1 MAELNVGIGADI
13 SELTSKIEEVKKK
26 IQSSFKD
33 INFNGL
39 EDAFKDLE
47 TTLRQVGAQ
56 NEIFGKNIA
65 NTKKELSAYQKAFND
80 LVAQGM
86 RPTHPELLKLADEID
101 RLDKEIKESEKGV
114 KTLNDSLDSLSGV
127 IASVGLSRLVSEI
140 TNFTK
145 AAIKAYGDMEAL
157 ELGLQSVMGG
167 AEKAAIEM
175 EKLKEVAK
183 LPGLSFKEAVQGS
196 VNLQSAGFSA
206 DMSRRA
212 LMAFGNALAIV
223 GKGSAELGRVN
234 LALTQLQNKTGG
246 FGQDIR
252 QLMEALPQLKTVM
265 EKAFG
270 TADTEVIQNLGY
282 TGAQV
287 VEMLIKEFEKIPQ
300 ATGGINNAFENIDD
314 TVSQSMASIGE
325 EIATAINLKGL
336 IDNLSSAIIY
346 LTQSFKN
353 LDPET
358 KKLIV
363 VSAGVTTAILALTSA
378 ALGIAAVI
386 PSITAGLSAMG
397 LTLGALTGYIGL
409 AVIAIVGIT
418 AVILKL
424 TQETREASARQEDFQ
439 KAMAGAEVSAKK
451 ETGALDSLIAKARD
465 EKLSRKERTA
475 AVNEIQRLYP
485 LYFGN
490 MTAEQIMVGNISAAY
505 RQLTNDIVASSRA
518 KAAQKLI
525 DDATQKALEKEVKLS
540 KERNAALE
548 DARKTELA
556 IQDAEKR
563 GATLS
568 AAVMRND
575 AARSR
580 EIAREKQDEIN
591 KNNNFVRD
599 NYKVELGIVKAG
611 EEAVTK
617 MMENEQKSRE
627 IQARENAKKA
637 LEASK
642 EYRDAQKKAESEA
655 KKQKNKEEREAKAAA
670 KKSERDA
677 QKGADYDLKQSI
689 LKPNKDFEAIQTRRV
704 KLAIVVDEIKTEN
717 FAKGEE
723 EIQKGFERIDNAFRI
738 NGGLVRDTAKEVI
751 AELNANINEGFK
763 DILTNSIASGISDTF
778 SSIGEAI
785 ASGGSI
791 IGAIGNSLLDAFGS
805 FLSDMGDMMI
815 KYGTLAVVKG
825 NLDQAIAAGG
835 PIAIGAGIAAIAIGA
850 ALKVISGAIG
860 ARSKGGFS
868 GGSSGTNTS
877 TSTGAN
883 TTTYSSNYGSGSSSN
898 GGTVVFR
905 ISGNDLIGVLERE
918 QDRRS
923 RIGS

>member
-33 INFNGL
+33 ISFNGL

-47 TTLRQVGAQ
+47 TTLKQVGAQ

-65 NTKKELSAYQKAFND
+65 NTKKELAAYQKAFND
-80 LVAQGM
+80 LIAQGM

-127 IASVGLSRLVSEI
+127 IVSVGLSRLVSEI

-167 AEKAAIEM
+167 AEKATIEM

-336 IDNLSSAIIY
+336 IDSLSSAIIY

-378 ALGIAAVI
+378 ALGIAAII
-386 PSITAGLSAMG
+386 PSITAGLAAMG
-397 LTLGALTGYIGL
+397 TTLGALTGYIGL

-418 AVILKL
+418 AAILAL
-424 TQETREASARQEDFQ
+424 TKETREASARQEEF
-439 KAMAGAEVSAKK
+439 KNAMANAEVSSKK
-451 ETGALDSLIAKARD
+451 ETTALDALIAKARD
-465 EKLSRKERTA
+465 EKLSRKERID

-485 LYFGN
+485 NYFGN
-490 MTAEQIMVGNISAAY
+490 LSKEQIMVGDVSAQY
-505 RQLTNDIVASSRA
+505 KQLTSDIVAASKARAAQNLIDNASQKQIENEVKLVKERNEAAAEARKAEEVYRQRLKAGNEDGA
-518 KAAQKLI
+518 KAALNTALSYRMQARAAQNAIGENEKF
-525 DDATQKALEKEVKLS
+525 LEKYYS
-540 KERNAALE
+540 
-548 DARKTELA
+548 
-556 IQDAEKR
+556 
-563 GATLS
+563 
-568 AAVMRND
+568 
-575 AARSR
+575 
-580 EIAREKQDEIN
+580 
-591 KNNNFVRD
+591 
-599 NYKVELGIVKAG
+599 VELGIVKNN
-611 EEAVTK
+611 EAARTRI
-617 MMENEQKSRE
+617 EANEAKARE
-627 IQARENAKKA
+627 IQQKENADKA
-637 LEASK
+637 LKASK

-655 KKQKNKEEREAKAAA
+655 RKQRNKEAREAKAA
-670 KKSERDA
+670 E
-677 QKGADYDLKQSI
+677 
-689 LKPNKDFEAIQTRRV
+689 
-704 KLAIVVDEIKTEN
+704 KLAGRQEEFRKTMDIPKIPESVKKQQEDSLKWEKSMMEMREKLYNNHAEEIKTSLQN
-717 FAKGEE
+717 IQNATGEGSTGIITSLTDAQIRMTDVAMQINE
-723 EIQKGFERIDNAFRI
+723 AILNILNNDVANAI
-738 NGGLVRDTAKEVI
+738 SDAAYAIGDALANGGNVIEALGVSILSSLGNIMIDLGQTAI
-751 AELNANINEGFK
+751 MAGIG
-763 DILTNSIASGISDTF
+763 IASIKKALESLNPAV
-778 SSIGEAI
+778 AI
-785 ASGGSI
+785 AAGI
-791 IGAIGNSLLDAFGS
+791 ALVAFGS
-805 FLSDMGDMMI
+805 FI
-815 KYGTLAVVKG
+815 KGKVSGIGKS
-825 NLDQAIAAGG
+825 IGG
-835 PIAIGAGIAAIAIGA
+835 
-850 ALKVISGAIG
+850 
-860 ARSKGGFS
+860 

-877 TSTGAN
+877 TGTGAN
-883 TTTYSSNYGSGSSSN
+883 TNSYSSNAGVIQNTSS
-898 GGTVVFR
+898 GTVVFE
-905 ISGNDLIGVLERE
+905 IDGQKLVGVLSNTLNRNK
-918 QDRRS
+918 RLG
-923 RIGS
+923 GSLGIE

>member
-80 LVAQGM
+80 LIAQGM

-127 IASVGLSRLVSEI
+127 IASVGFSRLVSEI

-167 AEKAAIEM
+167 AENAAIEM

-358 KKLIV
+358 KRLII

-378 ALGIAAVI
+378 ALGIAAII
-386 PSITAGLSAMG
+386 PSITAGLAAMG
-397 LTLGALTGYIGL
+397 TTLGALTGYIGL

-418 AVILKL
+418 AAILSL
-424 TQETREASARQEDFQ
+424 TKESREASARQEEFNA
-439 KAMAGAEVSAKK
+439 AMAGAEVSAKK
-451 ETGALDSLIAKARD
+451 ETTALDALIAKAKD
-465 EKLSRKERTA
+465 EKLSRKERID

-485 LYFGN
+485 NYFGSLSQ
-490 MTAEQIMVGNISAAY
+490 EQIMVGNVSMQY
-505 RQLTNDIVASSRA
+505 KQLTSDILAASKAR
-518 KAAQKLI
+518 AAQKLL
-525 DDATQKALEKEVKLS
+525 DNAVLKQTEREVELI
-540 KERNAALE
+540 KERNEAGVK
-548 DARKTELA
+548 ARE
-556 IQDAEKR
+556 AEAKASEFLKN
-563 GATLS
+563 GSKS
-568 AAVMRND
+568 AAETALTVAKAYRIQ
-575 AARSR
+575 ARDIQNQLD
-580 EIAREKQDEIN
+580 ENNKFLEKH
-591 KNNNFVRD
+591 
-599 NYKVELGIVKAG
+599 YGVELGLVKDN
-611 EEAVTK
+611 EAAKTRI
-617 MMENEQKSRE
+617 EANEAKARE
-627 IQARENAKKA
+627 IQQKENADKA
-637 LEASK
+637 LKASK

-655 KKQKNKEEREAKAAA
+655 KKQKNKEEREAKAAEKLA
-670 KKSERDA
+670 GRQEEFRKTMDLPKIPDSVKRQQEEDLKW
-677 QKGADYDLKQSI
+677 QKGIMDMREKLFLNHA
-689 LKPNKDFEAIQTRRV
+689 EAIKNAVPQLTTSY
-704 KLAIVVDEIKTEN
+704 TEAQLTISEMN
-717 FAKGEE
+717 
-723 EIQKGFERIDNAFRI
+723 QK
-738 NGGLVRDTAKEVI
+738 
-751 AELNANINEGFK
+751 INEAFT
-763 DILTNSIASGISDTF
+763 DITSNYIGVAISDTF
-778 SSIGEAI
+778 TAIGEAI
-785 ASGGSI
+785 ANGGNVI
-791 IGAIGNSLLDAFGS
+791 NAIGGALLNAFTG
-805 FLSDMGDMMI
+805 FLSEMGDMLI
-815 KYGTLAVVKG
+815 KYGTLAIVKG
-825 NLDQAIAAGG
+825 KLDTAIAFGGPTAIAAG
-835 PIAIGAGIAAIAIGA
+835 IAAVAIGA
-850 ALKVISGAIG
+850 ALKLASGALG
-860 ARSKGGFS
+860 ARAKGGFNGSGS
-868 GGSSGTNTS
+868 GGVNTS
-877 TSTGAN
+877 TGTGAN
-883 TTTYSSNYGSGSSSN
+883 TNSYSSNAGVIQNTSS
-898 GGTVVFR
+898 GTVVFE
-905 ISGNDLIGVLERE
+905 IEGQKLVGVLSNTLNRNK
-918 QDRRS
+918 RLG
-923 RIGS
+923 GSLGIE

>member
-47 TTLRQVGAQ
+47 TTLKQVGAQ

-65 NTKKELSAYQKAFND
+65 NTKKELAAYQKAFND
-80 LVAQGM
+80 LIAQGM

-101 RLDKEIKESEKGV
+101 RLDKEIKESEKGA

-167 AEKAAIEM
+167 AENAAIEM

-300 ATGGINNAFENIDD
+300 ATGGINNAFENIED
-314 TVSQSMASIGE
+314 TVSQAMASIGKDISE
-325 EIATAINLKGL
+325 SINLKGI
-336 IDNLSSAIIY
+336 IDDLSSAINY
-346 LTQSFKN
+346 LTQSFRN

-358 KKLIV
+358 KKVIV
-363 VSAGVTTAILALTSA
+363 VSAGVITAMLSLTSA

-386 PSITAGLSAMG
+386 PSITAGLAAMG
-397 LTLGALTGYIGL
+397 TTLGALTGYIGL

-424 TQETREASARQEDFQ
+424 TQETREASARQEEFQ

-451 ETGALDSLIAKARD
+451 ETTALDALIAKARD
-465 EKLSRKERTA
+465 EKLSRKERVD

-485 LYFGN
+485 NYFGN
-490 MTAEQIMVGNISAAY
+490 LSNERIMVGNISKEY
-505 RQLTNDIVASSRA
+505 RQLATDIYNTSRVR
-518 KAAQKLI
+518 AAQKII
-525 DDATQKALEKEVKLS
+525 DNAAQKQLETEIKLT
-540 KERNAALE
+540 KERNAAAAE
-548 DARKTELA
+548 ARKTESA
-556 IQDAEKR
+556 ISDANKR
-563 GATLS
+563 GASLS
-568 AAVMRND
+568 AAVMLID
-575 AARSR
+575 ARRSR
-580 EIAREKQDEIN
+580 EIAREKQNQLDEN
-591 KNNNFVRD
+591 KKFLD
-599 NYKVELGIVKAG
+599 KYYGIELGIVK
-611 EEAVTK
+611 
-617 MMENEQKSRE
+617 ENEASITRIEANEAKARE
-627 IQARENAKKA
+627 IQQKENADKA
-637 LEASK
+637 LKASK

-655 KKQKNKEEREAKAAA
+655 RKQRNKEAREAKAAEKLA
-670 KKSERDA
+670 GRQEEFRKTMDLPKIPDSVKRQQEEDLKW
-677 QKGADYDLKQSI
+677 QKGIMDMREKLFLNHA
-689 LKPNKDFEAIQTRRV
+689 EAIKNAVPQLTTSY
-704 KLAIVVDEIKTEN
+704 TEAQLTISEMN
-717 FAKGEE
+717 
-723 EIQKGFERIDNAFRI
+723 QK
-738 NGGLVRDTAKEVI
+738 
-751 AELNANINEGFK
+751 INEAFT
-763 DILTNSIASGISDTF
+763 DITSNYIGVAISDTF
-778 SSIGEAI
+778 TAIGEAI
-785 ASGGSI
+785 ANGGNVI
-791 IGAIGNSLLDAFGS
+791 NAIGGALLNAFTG
-805 FLSDMGDMMI
+805 FLSEMGDMLI
-815 KYGTLAVVKG
+815 KYGTLAIVKG
-825 NLDQAIAAGG
+825 KLDTAIAFGGPTAIAAG
-835 PIAIGAGIAAIAIGA
+835 IAAVAIGA
-850 ALKVISGAIG
+850 ALKLASGALG
-860 ARSKGGFS
+860 ARAKGGFNGSSS
-868 GGSSGTNTS
+868 GGVNTS
-877 TSTGAN
+877 TGTGAN
-883 TTTYSSNYGSGSSSN
+883 TNSYSSNAGVIQNTSS
-898 GGTVVFR
+898 GTVVFE
-905 ISGNDLIGVLERE
+905 IEGQKLVGVLSNTLNRNK
-918 QDRRS
+918 RLG
-923 RIGS
+923 GSLGIE

>member
-65 NTKKELSAYQKAFND
+65 NTKKELAAYQKAFND
-80 LVAQGM
+80 LIAQGM

-167 AEKAAIEM
+167 AENAAIEM

-336 IDNLSSAIIY
+336 IDSLSSAIIY

-358 KKLIV
+358 KRLII

-378 ALGIAAVI
+378 ALGIAAII
-386 PSITAGLSAMG
+386 PSITAGLAAMG
-397 LTLGALTGYIGL
+397 TTLGALTGYIGL

-418 AVILKL
+418 AAILSL
-424 TQETREASARQEDFQ
+424 TKESREASARQEEFNA
-439 KAMAGAEVSAKK
+439 AMAGAEVSAKK
-451 ETGALDSLIAKARD
+451 ETTALDALIAKAKD
-465 EKLSRKERTA
+465 EKLSRKERID

-485 LYFGN
+485 NYFGSLSQ
-490 MTAEQIMVGNISAAY
+490 EQIMVGNVSMQY
-505 RQLTNDIVASSRA
+505 KQLTSDILAASKAR
-518 KAAQKLI
+518 AAQKLL
-525 DDATQKALEKEVKLS
+525 DNAVLKQTEREVELI
-540 KERNAALE
+540 KERNEAGVK
-548 DARKTELA
+548 ARESEAKASEFL
-556 IQDAEKR
+556 KN
-563 GATLS
+563 GSKS
-568 AAVMRND
+568 AAETALTVAKAYRIQ
-575 AARSR
+575 ARDIQNQLD
-580 EIAREKQDEIN
+580 ENNKFLEKH
-591 KNNNFVRD
+591 
-599 NYKVELGIVKAG
+599 YGVELGLVKDN
-611 EEAVTK
+611 EAAKTRI
-617 MMENEQKSRE
+617 EANEAKARE
-627 IQARENAKKA
+627 IQQKENADKA
-637 LEASK
+637 LKASK

-670 KKSERDA
+670 KKAERDA

-689 LKPNKDFEAIQTRRV
+689 IKPNKDFEEIQTRRV

-717 FAKGEE
+717 FSKGEE

-738 NGGLVRDTAKEVI
+738 NGGLVQDTAKEVI

-785 ASGGSI
+785 VSGGDVV
-791 IGAIGNSLLDAFGS
+791 GAIGESLISAFGN
-805 FLSDMGDMMI
+805 FLSEMGDMLI
-815 KYGTLAVVKG
+815 KYGTLAIIKG
-825 NLDQAIAAGG
+825 KLDTA
-835 PIAIGAGIAAIAIGA
+835 IAIGGPTAIVAGIAAVAIGA
-850 ALKVISGAIG
+850 ALKLVSGAIG
-860 ARSKGGFS
+860 ARSKGGF
-868 GGSSGTNTS
+868 GGSSSNTS
-877 TSTGAN
+877 TATGAN
-883 TTTYSSNYGSGSSSN
+883 TTMYSSNYGGNNGFSG
-898 GGTVVFR
+898 GEVVFR
-905 ISGNDLIGVLERE
+905 ISGNDLVGVLNQE
-918 QDRRS
+918 QNRQRRTNS
-923 RIGS
+923 

>member
-47 TTLRQVGAQ
+47 TTLKQVGAQ

-65 NTKKELSAYQKAFND
+65 NTKKELAAYQKAFND
-80 LVAQGM
+80 LIAQGM

-167 AEKAAIEM
+167 AENAAIEM

-358 KKLIV
+358 KRLII

-378 ALGIAAVI
+378 ALGIAAII
-386 PSITAGLSAMG
+386 PSITAGLAAMG
-397 LTLGALTGYIGL
+397 TTLGALTGYIGL
-409 AVIAIVGIT
+409 AVIAIVGIM

-424 TQETREASARQEDFQ
+424 TQETREATARQEEFQ
-439 KAMAGAEVSAKK
+439 KAMSGAEVSAKK
-451 ETGALDSLIAKARD
+451 ETTALDALISKARD
-465 EKLSRKERTA
+465 EKLSRKERID

-485 LYFGN
+485 LYFGSLSQ
-490 MTAEQIMVGNISAAY
+490 EQIMVGDVS
-505 RQLTNDIVASSRA
+505 RQYKQLASDIINASRA
-518 KAAQKLI
+518 RAAQKIL
-525 DDATQKALEKEVKLS
+525 DDAAQKQLETEIKLT
-540 KERNAALE
+540 KERNEASAE
-548 DARKTELA
+548 ARKTEAA
-556 IQDAEKR
+556 IRDAEKR
-563 GATLS
+563 GASLS
-568 AAVMRND
+568 AAVMLID
-575 AARSR
+575 ARRSR
-580 EIAREKQDEIN
+580 EIAREKQNALEENTKFIE
-591 KNNNFVRD
+591 KNYGV
-599 NYKVELGIVKAG
+599 VLGIVK
-611 EEAVTK
+611 
-617 MMENEQKSRE
+617 ENEASITRIEANEAKARE
-627 IQARENAKKA
+627 IQQKENADKA
-637 LEASK
+637 LKASK

-670 KKSERDA
+670 KKAERDA

-689 LKPNKDFEAIQTRRV
+689 IKPNKDFEEIQTRRV
-704 KLAIVVDEIKTEN
+704 KLAIVVDDIKTEN
-717 FAKGEE
+717 FSKGEE

-738 NGGLVRDTAKEVI
+738 NGGLVQDTAKEVI

-763 DILTNSIASGISDTF
+763 DILTNSIVSGISDTF
-778 SSIGEAI
+778 SAIGEAI
-785 ASGGSI
+785 VSGGDVV
-791 IGAIGNSLLDAFGS
+791 GAIGESLISAFGN
-805 FLSDMGDMMI
+805 FLSEMGDMLI
-815 KYGTLAVVKG
+815 KYGTLAIIKG
-825 NLDQAIAAGG
+825 KLDTA
-835 PIAIGAGIAAIAIGA
+835 IAIGGPTAIVAGIAAVAIGA
-850 ALKVISGAIG
+850 ALKLVSGAIG
-860 ARSKGGFS
+860 ARSKGGF
-868 GGSSGTNTS
+868 GGSSSNTS
-877 TSTGAN
+877 TATGAN
-883 TTTYSSNYGSGSSSN
+883 TTMYSSNYGGNNGFSG
-898 GGTVVFR
+898 GEVVFR
-905 ISGNDLIGVLERE
+905 ISGNDLVGVLNQE
-918 QDRRS
+918 QNRQRRTNS
-923 RIGS
+923 